1 VTAGSSPRSLR
12 AGLRRLATGLIAYGI
27 IGLVLALIAAI
38 ALIYASG
45 RLSAMA
51 GRAEAQMDTVVETLD
66 RTAAVLTDASASAT
80 SFAVT
85 LERTPPVVRQ
95 TAATI
100 VQIREDLRSAQAQ
113 MGDVQILGRQ
123 PLAGVAD
130 AFGRMASNLD
140 GLDTRLELIAG
151 DLESNRSALLA
162 NAASLGALG
171 EQLGTIA
178 EQLQTGVVGESVD
191 DLRIAVIIVMVV
203 LLVWITI
210 PAAGA
215 LWLGAWLRGTVGV
228 EDDD

>member
-1 VTAGSSPRSLR
+1 VTTAPPPRSLR
-12 AGLRRLATGLIAYGI
+12 AGLRRLATGLIAYGV
-27 IGLVLALIAAI
+27 IGLILAVIAAI
-38 ALIYASG
+38 ALIYAGG
-45 RLSAMA
+45 RLSALG
-51 GRAEAQMDTVVETLD
+51 GRVEQQIDTVVATLD
-66 RTAAVLTDASASAT
+66 RTATVLTDASASAT

-95 TAATI
+95 TADTVA
-100 VQIREDLRSAQAQ
+100 QIRTDLRSAQAQ
-113 MGDVQILGRQ
+113 MGEVQILGRQ
-123 PLAGVAD
+123 PLSGVAD

-171 EQLGTIA
+171 EQLGTVA
-178 EQLQTGVVGESVD
+178 EQLETGVVGESVD
-191 DLRIAVIIVMVV
+191 DLRVAVIVVMVV
-203 LLVWITI
+203 LLIWITI

-215 LWLGAWLRGTVGV
+215 LWLGVWLRGTVGV